1 MGSSLPSAFL
11 RLRFAVERTCVMSSE
26 RVERANQTHAAE
38 EAAPCVSP
46 ETDGCSD
53 AVDVAASDSPCAER
67 PRSRR
72 RSAFA
77 VACLALLAVA
87 LTAQVLSSIVR
98 ARPFASMLTFGN
110 ADIQLSI
117 TTHNQNGDEV
127 SAEDGQAIPV
137 GTVPLDR
144 RVSATNTGSQ
154 PLWVRVRLAFMAEA
168 GDKEW
173 DIAELSDFSVNTD
186 AWVQRGEWFYLL
198 DPLEAGET
206 SPVLIDGLTV
216 DTAAAAQQYGS
227 HSYRLSAHA
236 SAVQC
241 KNNANTVLEAEG
253 WPE

>member
-26 RVERANQTHAAE
+26 RVERANGAHAAANAE
-38 EAAPCVSP
+38 PCVSP

-53 AVDVAASDSPCAER
+53 TVDAAVSDSACAEC

-77 VACLALLAVA
+77 VACLALLAIA
-87 LTAQVLSSIVR
+87 LTTQVLSSIVR
-98 ARPFASMLTFGN
+98 EHPFASMLAFGD
-110 ADIQLSI
+110 ADIKLSI

-127 SAEDGQAIPV
+127 LVEGGQEIPV
-137 GTVPLDR
+137 GTVSLDR

-154 PLWVRVRLAFMAEA
+154 PLWVRVRLAFIAEA

-186 AWVQRGEWFYLL
+186 AWVQRGDWFYLL
-198 DPLEAGET
+198 DPLEPGET

-216 DTAAAAQQYGS
+216 DTAAAAERYGS
-227 HSYRLSAHA
+227 NTYRLSAHA
-236 SAVQC
+236 SAVQR